1 MKNENRRPWGRSAV
15 IFALNLAV
23 ILCLAHL
30 ARSEA
35 ATYGQGASGETV
47 KLIQTKLKRWGYY
60 TGALDGRYG
69 PKTVEAVRHFQKTNG
84 LPVDGVC
91 GPKTLA
97 ALGISEGGGASG
109 SGSRASE
116 SDMNMLARIITA
128 EARGE
133 PYTGQVAVGAVIL
146 NRIAHPGFPSTMAG
160 VIYQPGAFSPIADG
174 QYNAVTIVDSAR
186 RAAQDA
192 MNGSDPTGGAI
203 YFYNPGKSTSKW
215 IFTREVVLIIG
226 QHHFAK

>member
-1 MKNENRRPWGRSAV
+1 MKNNKRLAVQLAV
-15 IFALNLAV
+15 IFALNLV
-23 ILCLAHL
+23 IILCLAHL
-30 ARSEA
+30 GRSEA
-35 ATYGQGASGETV
+35 ATYSQGSKGETV

-60 TGALDGRYG
+60 TGALDGQYG
-69 PKTVEAVRHFQKTNG
+69 AKTADAVRYFQKTNG
-84 LPVDGVC
+84 LKADGVC

-97 ALGISEGGGASG
+97 ALGISPGSDTASTG
-109 SGSRASE
+109 SGTKD
-116 SDMNMLARIITA
+116 SDMNMLARIISA

-133 PYTGQVAVGAVIL
+133 PYEGQVAVGAVIL

>member
-1 MKNENRRPWGRSAV
+1 MKINKRLVAQLAV
-15 IFALNLAV
+15 IFALNLTIV
-23 ILCLAHL
+23 LCLAHL
-30 ARSEA
+30 GRSEA
-35 ATYGQGASGETV
+35 ATYSQGSQGETV

-60 TGALDGRYG
+60 AGALDGQYG
-69 PKTVEAVRHFQKTNG
+69 AKTADAVRAFQKTNG
-84 LPVDGVC
+84 LKADGVC
-91 GPKTLA
+91 GAKTLA
-97 ALGISEGGGASG
+97 ALGISAGSSTTSTG
-109 SGSRASE
+109 SGTKD
-116 SDMNMLARIITA
+116 SDMNMLARIISA

-133 PYTGQVAVGAVIL
+133 PYEGQVAVGAVIL